1 MDKKEAIFTGGNGF
15 CSQRRATKAPVFQI
29 LPKTQGSLPV
39 TFYLYFESKIQLF
52 MDIYLSEN
60 KKLKREVMGKVDLTA
75 DPRAVVRQVMMLNM
89 EGMNANPILREW
101 YNRDVFAKIEQKYR
115 EEKGLVQVD
124 FMYSIF
130 LDIIKKW
137 QAEGK
142 MRTDFDGELIMA
154 MFTAIINID
163 FHKEEIGIQYFPE
176 ILDYLFGFL
185 MDGLLID

>member
-1 MDKKEAIFTGGNGF
+1 MDKKEAILQAAKALFSEKGYKGT
-15 CSQRRATKAPVFQI
+15 SISDITERAGIAA
-29 LPKTQGSLPV
+29 G

-60 KKLKREVMGKVDLTA
+60 KKLKRDVMGKVDLAA
-75 DPRAVVRQVMMLNM
+75 DPRTVIKQVMMLNM

-101 YNRDVFAKIEQKYR
+101 YNRDVFAKIEEKYR
-115 EEKGLVQVD
+115 EENGLDQVD

-130 LDIIKKW
+130 LDIVKKW
-137 QAEGK
+137 QAEGT
-142 MRTDFDGELIMA
+142 MRDDFDGDLIMA

-163 FHKEEIGIQYFPE
+163 FHKEEIGIQYFPQ